1 MSQPRIYSRIVGTG
15 HFMPERVVT
24 NKDLE
29 KVCDTSDEWI
39 RERTGIEQRHCA
51 AEGEGCLDLAYE
63 AAVRALDDA
72 GVTPKDIDL
81 VIVATCTSDYRSP
94 SVAAMVQ
101 HKLGCDTVMSFDVQA
116 ACTGFLYGLSVVDQ
130 FVRAGTSKCV
140 LLIGSER
147 LSGVMDYDDRT
158 TAVLFGDGAGAVV
171 IQPSEETGLLASNM
185 YSDGS
190 KAGILGL
197 MSGVPVYEPADQA
210 NKVYMKGQEVFK
222 AAVKGMGDSVVKT
235 MDDANLSL
243 DDIDWLV
250 PHQANKRIIQA
261 VGKRL
266 KIDEDKVV
274 VNVQHTANTSAST
287 VPIALDKAI
296 KDGRIKRGDTIM
308 ATAFGAGLVW
318 GSTAF
323 TL

>member
-15 HFMPERVVT
+15 HYLPERIVT

-29 KVCDTSDEWI
+29 AFCDTTDEWI
-39 RERTGIEQRHCA
+39 RERTGIEQRHFA
-51 AEGEGCLDLAYE
+51 AEGEGCLDLAYQ
-63 AAVRALDDA
+63 ASIRAIDDA
-72 GVTPKDIDL
+72 GVTASDIDL
-81 VIVATCTSDYRSP
+81 VIVASATSDYRSP
-94 SVAAMVQ
+94 SVAAMLQ
-101 HKLGCDTVMSFDVQA
+101 DKLGCNPVMSFDLQA
-116 ACTGFLYGLSVVDQ
+116 ACTGFLYGLHTVDQ

-140 LLIGSER
+140 LLVGAER
-147 LSGVMDYDDRT
+147 LSGVMDFEDRS
-158 TAVLFGDGAGAVV
+158 TAVLFGDGAGAVI
-171 IQPSEETGLLASNM
+171 IQPSDETGLLASNM

-222 AAVKGMGDSVVKT
+222 AAVKGMGDSIVKT
-235 MDDANLSL
+235 MDDAGLSL
-243 DDIDWLV
+243 KDVDWLV
-250 PHQANKRIIQA
+250 PHQANMRIIQS

-274 VNVQHTANTSAST
+274 INVQQTANTSAST
-287 VPIALDKAI
+287 VPIALDRAI
-296 KDGRIKRGDTIM
+296 KDGRIKRGDTII

-318 GSTAF
+318 GSAAL